1 MSEEL
6 NFEGVMSSNWKDLE
20 LTECADGITM
30 GVLWEGEN
38 GKRAE
43 VYEFSPGA
51 VFPGLD
57 VHESGPEQVYVI
69 SGVFSDGREDFPA
82 GSFIHHPMGSSHAP
96 QSAPGCVLLVLFPE
110 G

>member
-1 MSEEL
+1 MCRWHYY
-6 NFEGVMSSNWKDLE
+6 G
-20 LTECADGITM
+20 
-30 GVLWEGEN
+30 LWEGEN

-51 VFPGLD
+51 VYPDVD
-57 VHESGPEQVYVI
+57 VHESELEQVYVI

-96 QSAPGCVLLVLFPE
+96 QSASGCVLLVLFSE